1 MQRTTVAAVLVLAV
15 ALVAATVVP
24 VTAQVQSTDEPR
36 TQQSTT
42 RLSEPQPDEELANGT
57 GGKVARGRE
66 NDEDQQFPGKTT
78 FKIDDHT
85 PGASSNSFNIYAE
98 GFSENIRMHWNVV
111 QQEDF
116 DFSSCTS
123 TSATAFGI
131 DRGNDD
137 PGTKTDESL
146 LDAYKSVTYTK
157 HNIYVE
163 FYKESRLAG
172 GPKNITVDDQIVSRV
187 TNCLVNPS
195 DPGWYRLTGYINGST
210 KMDTQT
216 DYAIYGAARF
226 VYVCEGCD
234 SRQAAIDE
242 LGPPPTTCPKTNEFD
257 QDTREWTCRTDDGTY
272 YTNSDKP
279 GDDGSSSRSTSTP
292 TPGGGGTVTATP
304 AATAT
309 ATAAPATTPT
319 DTSSTGDS
327 TATQRRQQDE
337 PSGTAQPTATA
348 QASATATSGSARQAA
363 SQPTGT
369 GPTTPTLANGPGF
382 GSVLAVVALLAAALA
397 VVRRE

>member
-24 VTAQVQSTDEPR
+24 VAAQGQSLDGSR
-36 TQQSTT
+36 AQQDAV
-42 RLSEPQPDEELANGT
+42 RLSEPEPDEELANGT
-57 GGKVARGRE
+57 GGKVVRGRE
-66 NDEDQQFPGKTT
+66 NDEDQQYLGKTT
-78 FKIDDHT
+78 FEIDDHT
-85 PGASSNSFNIYAE
+85 PGASGNSFNIYAE

-137 PGTKTDESL
+137 SDTTTDESL

-157 HNIYVE
+157 NNIYVE

-172 GPKNITVDDQIVSRV
+172 GPKNITVNDQIVSRV

-195 DPGWYRLTGYINGST
+195 EPGWYRLTGYINGST
-210 KMDTQT
+210 KMDAQT
-216 DYAIYGAARF
+216 DYTIYGAARF

-234 SRQAAIDE
+234 SRETAIE
-242 LGPPPTTCPKTNEFD
+242 KLGPPPTTCPKTNEFA
-257 QDTREWTCRTDDGTY
+257 QDSKEWTCRTEDGAY
-272 YTNSDKP
+272 YTNSDPP
-279 GDDGSSSRSTSTP
+279 GSDGTSSSQSTPTP
-292 TPGGGGTVTATP
+292 TPGGGGTATATP
-304 AATAT
+304 AATSAT
-309 ATAAPATTPT
+309 AGPTTT
-319 DTSSTGDS
+319 DASSTTDATAPSGGQQGGPS
-327 TATQRRQQDE
+327 GTTQTTAATQR
-337 PSGTAQPTATA
+337 
-348 QASATATSGSARQAA
+348 SATATSNAAQQAA
-363 SQPTGT
+363 IQSTNT

-382 GSVLAVVALLAAALA
+382 GSLLAVVALVAAALA
-397 VVRRE
+397 VVRRD